1 MVNSLLLQGGLEKQ
15 SDEDSREYLAVLVA
29 IGHCTRTSLAMDFQ
43 HLHLA
48 WMQPTILACASG
60 ITRLGGTQNHIT
72 APLTPQREVIQGG
85 MKQLSVIHVARL

>member
-15 SDEDSREYLAVLVA
+15 SDEDSREYLAELVA

-48 WMQPTILACASG
+48 WMHHPS
-60 ITRLGGTQNHIT
+60 TRIGYHSTWRNAKSHHS
-72 APLTPQREVIQGG
+72 TPDP
-85 MKQLSVIHVARL
+85 ST